1 MNAIDITKRVLKRIL
16 LGCLLSVSVIHTANA
31 AVHEVT
37 AVFKP
42 DPANPMKNKFKNTTA
57 QSPICGAH
65 MPARCE
71 ALNIISLRSHAIR
84 FENLKPIAANH
95 ESVREGVMYKVPSEW
110 RDVEIMEVSSGK
122 LETVQVRI
130 AGIGG
135 GWVISRPPGEHAFGS
150 SYSVWGTAPPP
161 CLSSSYL
168 ASGPGFLTF
177 FWIVPEGAGICSR
190 TTLFDIP
197 IFNQTSIDYA
207 YEMKTPNPLD
217 MPTGTYTGSIR
228 YSIGPGMDFDFGDT
242 MVPVGDSELVLNFTL
257 DVQHALKVEIP
268 PGGDQVELLPQG
280 GWQAWLNQGRKPT
293 RLFRDQTFNLSS
305 SSRFKMNLECQYAIG
320 NNCALW
326 EANAGH
332 EVPVEMSVTLPGGL
346 TDAVGN
352 PVNRR
357 PLRRDGV
364 GTELFQPAFY
374 VERKPGTLH
383 FEVARDAVEE
393 MIKPNTPRRYRGNIT
408 VIWDSEVN

>member
-1 MNAIDITKRVLKRIL
+1 MNAIDITKRISKRIL
-16 LGCLLSVSVIHTANA
+16 LGCLLSVSLVPMASA
-31 AVHEVT
+31 EVHEIT
-37 AVFKP
+37 AIFKP
-42 DPANPMKNKFKNTTA
+42 DPANPMRNKFKNTTP
-57 QSPICGAH
+57 QSPICGGH

-71 ALNIISLRSHAIR
+71 ALNIISLRSHVIR
-84 FENLKPIAANH
+84 FRNNKPIEANH
-95 ESVREGVMYKVPSEW
+95 ENVREGVMYKVPSEW
-110 RDVEIMEVSSGK
+110 RDVEVTEVSSGK
-122 LETVQVRI
+122 TETVQLRI

-135 GWVISRPPGEHAFGS
+135 GWVISRPPGEHVFGNV
-150 SYSVWGTAPPP
+150 YAMWATAPPP
-161 CLSSSYL
+161 CQSSSYI
-168 ASGPGFLTF
+168 AAGAGFLTF
-177 FWIVPEGAGICSR
+177 FWIVPEGAGTCSR
-190 TTLFDIP
+190 VPQLDIP

-305 SSRFKMNLECQYAIG
+305 SSRFKMNLECQYALG

-326 EANAGH
+326 EANTGH

-346 TDAVGN
+346 TDSTGN

-393 MIKPNTPRRYRGNIT
+393 MLKPNTPRRYRGNIT